1 MSEDNLKRER
11 RSTRLSISIPVVIS
25 GGDADG
31 NNFTESVRTLIVNKH
46 GGKIA
51 TTRHLAMGTEILI
64 ENRALGVVAKAN
76 VVWLGEKHDPGEL
89 PHAGLQLHEPQNVW
103 GIAFPPDD
111 WSIEPRE
118 EAPPAPEDRP
128 ASGRADPVAAETR
141 VSSLAGEEITIRLL
155 QELQQSADAHAREF
169 QDRLKQLTHR
179 LGMELEF
186 ELRERTAQA
195 KAHEVGALE
204 EEVRALRAS
213 LSASREE
220 MGKNEARIQEL
231 KCSLQATSESLLRP
245 PTPLEE
251 ARRQLSALADSVV
264 KSMNRA
270 AEDGLSQYRSLL
282 QKENQESAARLR
294 PGAKARPPLPGGP
307 SRES

>member
-1 MSEDNLKRER
+1 MSEDNIKQDR

-25 GGDADG
+25 GVDAEG
-31 NNFTESVRTLIVNKH
+31 NNFSESVRTLIVNKH

-51 TTRHLAMGTEILI
+51 TTRHLAMGTEISI
-64 ENRALGVVAKAN
+64 ENRALGVVAKAS
-76 VVWLGEKHDPGEL
+76 VVWLGEKHHPGEL
-89 PHAGLQLHEPQNVW
+89 HHAGLQLHEPQNVW

-118 EAPPAPEDRP
+118 EALPAPEDLR
-128 ASGRADPVAAETR
+128 AFERADTVAAETR

-179 LGMELEF
+179 LGLELEF
-186 ELRERTAQA
+186 ELRERTAHA

-231 KCSLQATSESLLRP
+231 KCSLEATSESLLRP
-245 PTPLEE
+245 PTPLAE

-264 KSMNRA
+264 NSMNRA
-270 AEDGLSQYRSLL
+270 AEDGLSKYRSLL